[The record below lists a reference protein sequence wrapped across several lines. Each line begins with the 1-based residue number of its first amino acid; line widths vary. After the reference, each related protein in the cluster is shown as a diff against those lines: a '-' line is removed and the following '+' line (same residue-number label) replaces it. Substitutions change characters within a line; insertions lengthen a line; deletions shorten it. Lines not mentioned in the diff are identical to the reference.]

1 MPAGPALGRPHP
13 LGGPRFCAVAMLVGF
28 LADLCHA
35 PLSPDVCGRAAG
47 VYDTMVLHLD
57 LLPSMHLAMLVG
69 MLDMG
74 GRDWRTRLGL
84 GAGRFVFMAAGMVL
98 GGALLMPAQVAGVYG
113 WWWMFGTMFVG
124 MAGGHWV
131 WAALQSVARK
141 WAMQS
146 TASTFR
152 HLAKAPTS
160 VEASA

>member
-28 LADLCHA
+28 LIDLIHA
-35 PLSPDVCGRAAG
+35 PLSPDICGRAAG

-57 LLPSMHLAMLVG
+57 LLPSMHLAMLGG

-84 GAGRFVFMAAGMVL
+84 GGGRFVFMAAGMVL

-113 WWWMFGTMFVG
+113 WWWMFGTM
-124 MAGGHWV
+124 
-131 WAALQSVARK
+131 L
-141 WAMQS
+141 
-146 TASTFR
+146 
-152 HLAKAPTS
+152 
-160 VEASA
+160 